1 MYMNRLLKILPVLF
15 ICFVLVS
22 CTKMVKKESA
32 EATAPPS
39 GAAVSAKAV
48 AADDPEALLEEDIR
62 TMIDEG
68 EGMPSSAQLPSSAKE
83 LEGKAVTGG
92 KLYMVHFD
100 FDRYV
105 IKDEYKGRLRAN
117 AKWLKKNSGVSIVI
131 EGHAD
136 ERGENEYNL
145 ALGDKRATSVRRYL
159 KALGVKISNLSTIS
173 YGEEKPLNEEHS
185 DVAWA
190 ENRRAEFRISN

>member
-1 MYMNRLLKILPVLF
+1 MNRLLKLLPILF

-22 CTKMVKKESA
+22 CKGMVKKESA
-32 EATAPPS
+32 EATAT
-39 GAAVSAKAV
+39 AVEVTSSVKAV
-48 AADDPEALLEEDIR
+48 AAKDPEAILEEDIR
-62 TMIDEG
+62 AMVEDEG
-68 EGMPSSAQLPSSAKE
+68 PISTATQMPSSAKE
-83 LEGKAVTGG
+83 LKSKVDKAS

-100 FDRYV
+100 FDKYI
-105 IKDEYKGRLRAN
+105 IKDEYKGRLREN
-117 AKWLKKNSGVSIVI
+117 AQWLKSNSGVSIVI

-145 ALGDKRATSVRRYL
+145 ALGDKRATSVKRYL

-190 ENRRAEFRISN
+190 ENRRAEFHIAN

>member
-1 MYMNRLLKILPVLF
+1 MNRLLKILPVLF
-15 ICFVLVS
+15 ICFVLIS
-22 CTKMVKKESA
+22 CAKMVKKESA
-32 EATAPPS
+32 EATAPSS
-39 GAAVSAKAV
+39 GAAVSAPTIV
-48 AADDPEALLEEDIR
+48 AEDPEALLEEDIR
-62 TMIDEG
+62 AMIEEG
-68 EGMPSSAQLPSSAKE
+68 ESMPSAAQLPSSAKE
-83 LEGKAVTGG
+83 LASKATTGG

-105 IKDEYKGRLRAN
+105 IKDEYKGRLREN